1 MSNSHEQSSAA
12 FVGHQIIDDV
22 PETETY
28 RLQVSVL
35 STQSAMQSSRGECI
49 VTGRLAG
56 TRSNVDNAP
65 ASQCPHHAGIG
76 LGRPPRRRCKE
87 RHLHPR
93 PMTPTVFTTEMLAA
107 TDILYTQPRLGSMRQ
122 RHSTKG

>member
-1 MSNSHEQSSAA
+1 M
-12 FVGHQIIDDV
+12 
-22 PETETY
+22 TY
-28 RLQVSVL
+28 RRRRPIDCRSQYSVL
-35 STQSAMQSSRGECI
+35 SLLCSPL
-49 VTGRLAG
+49 V
-56 TRSNVDNAP
+56 
-65 ASQCPHHAGIG
+65 CPHHAGIG

-93 PMTPTVFTTEMLAA
+93 PMTTTVFTTEMLAA